1 MEKVRWAALITF
13 FALFTLTLS
22 LGVWQI
28 NRGYEKKELE
38 NTYSLQ
44 QSYPIEE
51 ITYNL
56 DSEINLYRNVSI
68 KGRFLKDLFYLD
80 NKIHNGKPGVVVLSP
95 IELDDGSALIISR
108 GRIEMTDRKNFKRI
122 KTPAESLSLVGTLR
136 PSSKGLTLSSNTTFE
151 LESSL
156 FLIQSLDLDEIKSI
170 IGRDLKDFVLEL
182 SDLSP
187 ASFTSIWKPINLSS
201 YRHFGYAFQWF
212 GLSVVILVGVCVYLF
227 RGKRNESK

>member
-68 KGRFLKDLFYLD
+68 KGRFLEDLFYLD
-80 NKIHNGKPGVVVLSP
+80 NKIHNGKP
-95 IELDDGSALIISR
+95 
-108 GRIEMTDRKNFKRI
+108 
-122 KTPAESLSLVGTLR
+122 
-136 PSSKGLTLSSNTTFE
+136 
-151 LESSL
+151 
-156 FLIQSLDLDEIKSI
+156 
-170 IGRDLKDFVLEL
+170 
-182 SDLSP
+182 
-187 ASFTSIWKPINLSS
+187 
-201 YRHFGYAFQWF
+201 
-212 GLSVVILVGVCVYLF
+212 
-227 RGKRNESK
+227 